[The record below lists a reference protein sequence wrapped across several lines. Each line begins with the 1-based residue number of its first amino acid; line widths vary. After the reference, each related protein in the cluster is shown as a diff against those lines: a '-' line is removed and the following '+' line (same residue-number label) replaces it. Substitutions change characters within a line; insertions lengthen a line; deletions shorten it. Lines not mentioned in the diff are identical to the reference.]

1 MKKHSIFVYALLV
14 FTLFA
19 TACTKA
25 ESTSITNTYW
35 RDDSTGDWFIG
46 FAEKHVIYE
55 SRVFDIAQQTETDSC
70 VSLTLCD
77 GRNITVSKTKTE
89 QRQISVDGGTTV
101 LCSQIT
107 TPSLPDYPTKDTR
120 KGFVD
125 NDYREND
132 SVTIVGWL
140 KDMPR
145 KMWRISGE
153 FGLTFFNI
161 ISDKQ
166 ESVYTK
172 LEADGQ
178 FTLRFPL
185 LNTTQVSV
193 DWKRSHISTVL
204 EPGKTYFLL
213 CDFKT
218 IQCLIMGDDV
228 RVQNELLSYSLNGS
242 QIGIVKGEQL
252 MDFKKRVEESKAT
265 RMREL
270 DSLISQHPNLSQ
282 RYIDYMTGTFLMAQG
297 FSMIKARYSMPQLT
311 LPQEYMDYVDKEI
324 WQKISKPYTLHSD
337 FNSFLRDY
345 LDQQG
350 ANFYK
355 CQNKMLDNREDIVL
369 RDVVHRLEE
378 QGYIT
383 LSDADKQTLEQY
395 RILFR
400 QLKSDMSKAQT
411 EEESKAI
418 VDAFNSNTIV
428 KRADTLAKQW
438 GEPYINEVNALTCQM
453 LLAALDSIDCDS
465 RLRDICLARSFYS
478 LIDDSRQPMHPII
491 SEFAEREIGLPAA
504 RNTVFDLND
513 KYLAVSKGKISDAA
527 CLKTSD
533 NVAGMSDGEQILRKI
548 IEPYKGRLILVDV
561 WGVWCQPCKK
571 ALSNSAEEY
580 KRLKKFDLV
589 YLYLA
594 NRSDDAGW
602 KNVIKEYN
610 VLGKNVVHYNL
621 PQDQQSAVEHYLNVN
636 SYPTYLLI
644 DRNGNVLDVNADP
657 NDLDALEKLL
667 KQMK

>member
-1 MKKHSIFVYALLV
+1 MKNKSFFVYALLA

-19 TACTKA
+19 TGCTKT

-55 SRVFDIAQQTETDSC
+55 NRVLSIAQQTETDSC

-89 QRQISVDGGTTV
+89 QRLISVDSSVTV

-145 KMWRISGE
+145 KFWRMSDE
-153 FGLTFFNI
+153 FELTYYNI
-161 ISDKQ
+161 IRDKQ

-172 LEADGQ
+172 LEPDGQ

-185 LNTTQVSV
+185 LNTTQVLV
-193 DWKRSHISTVL
+193 DWKRSHISSVL
-204 EPGKTYFLL
+204 EPGKNYFLL
-213 CDFKT
+213 FDFKT
-218 IQCLIMGDDV
+218 MQCLIMGDDV
-228 RVQNELLSYSLNGS
+228 RVQNEILSYMLIGPS
-242 QIGIVKGEQL
+242 IGIAKGEQP
-252 MDFKKRVEESKAT
+252 MDFKKRVEELKAT

-270 DSLISQHPNLSQ
+270 DSVISQHPNLSQ
-282 RYIDYMTGTFLMAQG
+282 RYIDYMTGIFLMTQG
-297 FSMIKARYSMPQLT
+297 YSMMQARYSMPQDT
-311 LPQEYMDYVDKEI
+311 PPQEYMDYVEKEI
-324 WQKISKPYTLHSD
+324 WQKITKPYTLHCD
-337 FNSFLRDY
+337 FSTFLRDY
-345 LDQQG
+345 LDIQG
-350 ANFYK
+350 VALHKY
-355 CQNKMLDNREDIVL
+355 QNKILDNREDIL
-369 RDVVHRLEE
+369 FKDVVHRLEE

-395 RILFR
+395 RVVFR
-400 QLKSDMSKAQT
+400 QFKSDMSKAQT
-411 EEESKAI
+411 EEESNAI
-418 VDAFNSNTIV
+418 VDAFKSNTIV
-428 KRADTLAKQW
+428 NRVDTLVIQW
-438 GEPYINEVNALTCQM
+438 GEPYYNEVDVLPCQM
-453 LLAALDSIDCDS
+453 LLAALDSIGCDS
-465 RLRDICLARSFYS
+465 RLRDICLARAFCS
-478 LIDDSRQPMHPII
+478 LIDDSRLPMLPIL
-491 SEFAEREIGLPAA
+491 SKFAEREIGLPAA
-504 RNTVFDLND
+504 KNTVLDLNE
-513 KYLAVSKGKISDAA
+513 KYLALSQGSDAA
-527 CLKTSD
+527 NLKSSD

-548 IEPYKGRLILVDV
+548 IEPYKGHLILVDV
-561 WGVWCQPCKK
+561 WGVWCPPCKE
-571 ALSNSAEEY
+571 ALSHSAEEY
-580 KRLKKFDLV
+580 KRLEKFDLV

-594 NRSDDAGW
+594 NKSGDVQW
-602 KNVIKEYN
+602 KNVIKDYN

-621 PQDQQSAVEHYLNVN
+621 PQDQQSAVEHYLNVS

-644 DRNGNVLDVNADP
+644 DRNGNVLDVNANP
-657 NDLDALEKLL
+657 NNLDALEKLL

>member
-1 MKKHSIFVYALLV
+1 MKKHSFFVYALLA

-19 TACTKA
+19 TACAKA
-25 ESTSITNTYW
+25 EITSITNTYW

-77 GRNITVSKTKTE
+77 GRKITVSKTKTE

-145 KMWRISGE
+145 KFWRISGE
-153 FGLTFFNI
+153 FELTYHNI
-161 ISDKQ
+161 IRDKQ

-172 LEADGQ
+172 LKPDGQ

-185 LNTTQVSV
+185 LNTTQVFV
-193 DWKRSHISTVL
+193 DWKRTHISTVL
-204 EPGKTYFLL
+204 EPGKNYFLL
-213 CDFKT
+213 FDFKT
-218 IQCLIMGDDV
+218 MQCLFMGDDV
-228 RVQNELLSYSLNGS
+228 RVQNELVSHMLIGPS
-242 QIGIVKGEQL
+242 IGIAKSEQP
-252 MDFKKRVEESKAT
+252 MDFKKRVEESRVT
-265 RMREL
+265 GMREL
-270 DSLISQHPNLSQ
+270 DNIISQHPNLSQ
-282 RYIDYMTGTFLMAQG
+282 RYIDYMTGTFLMTQG
-297 FSMIKARYSMPQLT
+297 YSMMQARYSMPQDT
-311 LPQEYMDYVDKEI
+311 PPQEYMDYVEKEI
-324 WQKISKPYTLHSD
+324 WQKITKPYTLHCD
-337 FNSFLRDY
+337 FNTFLRDY
-345 LDQQG
+345 LDIQG
-350 ANFYK
+350 VALHKY
-355 CQNKMLDNREDIVL
+355 QNKILDNREDIL
-369 RDVVHRLEE
+369 FRDVVHRLEE

-395 RILFR
+395 RVVSRKF
-400 QLKSDMSKAQT
+400 KSDMSKAQT
-411 EEESKAI
+411 EEESNAI
-418 VDAFNSNTIV
+418 VDVFNSNSIV
-428 KRADTLAKQW
+428 KRVDTLITQW
-438 GEPYINEVNALTCQM
+438 GEPFYNEVDELPCHM
-453 LLAALDSIDCDS
+453 LLAALDSIGCDS
-465 RLRDICLARSFYS
+465 RLRDICLARAFCS
-478 LIDDSRQPMHPII
+478 LIDDSRLPMLPIL
-491 SEFAEREIGLPAA
+491 SKFAEREIGLPAA
-504 RNTVFDLND
+504 KNTVLDLNE
-513 KYLAVSKGKISDAA
+513 KYLALSQGSDAA
-527 CLKTSD
+527 NLKSSD

-548 IEPYKGRLILVDV
+548 IEPYKGRLILVDF
-561 WGVWCQPCKK
+561 WGVWCPACKE
-571 ALSNSAEEY
+571 ALSHSAEEY
-580 KRLKKFDLV
+580 KRLEKFDLV

-594 NRSDDAGW
+594 NKSGDVQW

-621 PQDQQSAVEHYLNVN
+621 PQDQQSAVEHYLNV
-636 SYPTYLLI
+636 SAFPTYLLI
-644 DRNGNVLDVNADP
+644 DRNGNVLDVNANP